1 MEGDINWAATD
12 FFRKILLEILS
23 GDDFTNTTTV
33 EVGFLF
39 PADALYYCV
48 KGMSTHRCFR

>member
-1 MEGDINWAATD
+1 MEGDINWSASD

-33 EVGFLF
+33 EVGSLF
-39 PADALYYCV
+39 SNNVL
-48 KGMSTHRCFR
+48 